1 MTGKA
6 ISHYRV
12 LEKLGGGGMGVVYEV
27 RAGLAQ
33 QWPHLLVG
41 DQAAKAARPL
51 DSTRPDTLQFLA
63 PTIMHTRYP
72 EDERGLRVMGAT
84 HETRRSSLGGSEDPR

>member
-1 MTGKA
+1 MVSTT

-27 RAGLAQ
+27 RAGPAQ

-63 PTIMHTRYP
+63 PVTQWT
-72 EDERGLRVMGAT
+72 GAAGF
-84 HETRRSSLGGSEDPR
+84 HKEEGAA